1 MMKIG
6 QNFFKLSSRIPWSLL
21 SRRSRGWMELW
32 FFGQSPLPN
41 SINISTLLMNIEVGM
56 KRLHPLMPSHCHEA
70 NISMTQNCLNKVAE
84 TMIRVTAFCK
94 SLGHHGFI
102 GTGIKLLSYGVL
114 ECNYVNCIL
123 CLQTMMWSY
132 QTMKLVKHLQQ
143 YTIAFFASV

>member
-1 MMKIG
+1 
-6 QNFFKLSSRIPWSLL
+6 
-21 SRRSRGWMELW
+21 MELW

-41 SINISTLLMNIEVGM
+41 SINISTLLLNIEVGM
-56 KRLHPLMPSHCHEA
+56 KRLHLLMPSHCHEA
-70 NISMTQNCLNKVAE
+70 NISMTQNCLNEVAE

-123 CLQTMMWSY
+123 CLQTMM
-132 QTMKLVKHLQQ
+132 
-143 YTIAFFASV
+143 